1 MFLLGHAQGF
11 HACAYFQKATLFN
24 LFLSLIPRKLVA
36 DGVKKKRYKRKA
48 INKGVVTSEYLER
61 QRNVLEARFL
71 GMVPNSALK
80 N

>member
-1 MFLLGHAQGF
+1 MEL
-11 HACAYFQKATLFN
+11 
-24 LFLSLIPRKLVA
+24 
-36 DGVKKKRYKRKA
+36 KKKRYKRKA